1 MELDD
6 LKETWQKEKQALESR
21 IKLDE
26 VRINQF
32 AFDKSKGV
40 FDRLMTT
47 AIIGRNLAL
56 VYMSISFVALY
67 YMHAELWQHALVLVG
82 GLAMLFSFFQHRS
95 LKKPNFYQMSTIE
108 LQKAI
113 SRFRTHTAKNSK
125 YDMVI
130 VAIWFSSM
138 IPVYLGLFTTTPISF
153 WVQVLISGAIV
164 VLMLLFS
171 PHLYGRW
178 DQQLKENEVLLKRT
192 IAFETED

>member
-1 MELDD
+1 MNLDEL
-6 LKETWQKEKQALESR
+6 KATWNKEKQALESR

-26 VRINQF
+26 ARINQF

-40 FDRLMTT
+40 FERLMTT

-56 VYMSISFVALY
+56 VYMSVSFAALY
-67 YMHAELWQHALVLVG
+67 YMHAELWQHALVLVS

-130 VAIWFSSM
+130 VALWFSSM
-138 IPVYLGLFTTTPISF
+138 IPVYLGLFSNAQISF
-153 WVQVLISGAIV
+153 EHQLLVSGAV
-164 VLMLLFS
+164 VVVMFLLS
-171 PHLYGRW
+171 PFLYGKYE
-178 DQQLKENEVLLKRT
+178 QQLREQEAELAKVME
-192 IAFETED
+192 FEALD